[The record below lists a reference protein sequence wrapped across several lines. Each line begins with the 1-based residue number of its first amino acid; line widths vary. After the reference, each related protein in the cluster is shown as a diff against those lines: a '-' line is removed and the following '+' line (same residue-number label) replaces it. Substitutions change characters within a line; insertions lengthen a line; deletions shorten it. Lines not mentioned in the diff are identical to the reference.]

1 MKKRRVTWVKS
12 KAISLLLALCM
23 VFTGIPGNDLAV
35 YAADPPAYYI
45 GNTEIT
51 LDSDATDAA
60 WSWAHEGK
68 ILTFKKRC
76 DIPAIQ
82 DHCIVLPGDSTI
94 VLNDGVRVMV
104 SSGKGE
110 AIVCEGAL
118 TIIGNGAI
126 QIYGASAYPDHTGS
140 ALKCGGRLTFG
151 DEITKP
157 YLYAAARPYD
167 DSSITG
173 QPASDKVIQIDSEAY
188 EGLDNPAVLMKNGQI
203 IFAGSVDTNGKFF
216 VKNGTKAYVKLEGE
230 SVLQDRTMKS
240 AEATSSVC
248 ANCTVVYGKKGT
260 LGEHYYYGTN
270 GYHRYVKYDCASRS
284 KEENLRVLIGSD
296 IDLTVTGS
304 EDTFLGWSTT
314 KDGSAGILSRY
325 IMPGPD
331 KENPTEDDYKQI
343 ITLENAVVLYPVY
356 SDTAN
361 KYAAVPTAA
370 VNYKTGKLTGL
381 AKGKDYIIIY
391 GETSVS
397 VSADENGEIEIKSEY
412 GEEFSIKQAADGEI
426 GESKEAQTI
435 KVLETGDAPTLKDF
449 TITSPTADKPT
460 NIKAGSA
467 DISYEYKKDKETE
480 WTALPETGVDVD
492 GGSFVE
498 IRKAGTDTSP
508 ASKAFKITVEATP
521 TPGVNYKDAKITGL
535 TSGGTYT
542 ITAGDVTLSDKA
554 TSEDGTVSVPN
565 LSDYCGKEIQ
575 IVKKG
580 NGTDT
585 CDSAAATVTLEK
597 KPTAPDSSKYTVSQ
611 AVNGSTQATVA
622 GIAATE
628 EYSEDNGTTWK
639 SGDGTEK
646 KIQAGNT
653 AKKILVRTA
662 ATADK
667 PASESAEVTIKA
679 AQTQAEKPKASI
691 HYLLPGLK
699 GLNPGGTYTV
709 TVGDGTSEEKQADSD
724 GKITISDLQS
734 NEGKNIS
741 VIAKGDGDT
750 TYDSEAQTL
759 LILTRG
765 DAPSKDDFEVEDPKP
780 EAYET
785 STDTTVKKI
794 TGKYEYRLEDG
805 DWTDGN
811 GSAVAV
817 AEGKKIQI
825 RVKVTE
831 DAPESQILTIK
842 AKTLEA
848 TPKPGVNYKDSKLTG
863 LDAGG
868 TYTVTSG
875 STTLSDSVESTDG
888 TITVTNLMNYYNKTV
903 QVVKIG
909 DGTDTCDSKAAT
921 IKWAARPA
929 APEKSLFPVTEATK
943 DDSNAYIKGITS
955 DYQYSKGA
963 ENWVAG
969 SAEDAQNGIKVVGGQ
984 HVYIRHVA
992 TEDAPES
999 ESCMIETK
1007 PAPNQEE
1014 RPQAVV
1020 NYKGKKL
1027 TNLLADAKYTIQ
1039 IESGD
1044 IKEYTAD
1051 SKGEILLENLS
1062 LAYGQTISVIKKA
1075 SDATRVDSAPQ
1086 KIRLNTTEAAVSPD
1100 PKSYKVDQAVG
1111 GKQKA
1116 TITGIKDTEEYS
1128 EDGGKTWKSGD
1139 GTPKEVAAGT
1149 DILIR
1154 TAATDDTPESSSITI
1169 TTQPAQTQEDTP
1181 ENAAVDYT
1189 IPALTG
1195 LVKDKEYVVKD
1206 GDDIVVSGKA
1216 DENGSLPFGDVLSYA
1231 GKELSV
1237 VQKGNGTTTY
1247 DSDPKTVLIAS
1258 KGSAPSKDDFE
1269 IVDPTGEKT
1278 STTVK
1283 NIGDEYEYR
1292 IGDGEWT
1299 DGDGSDVEVPAGET
1313 IEIRKKATESAPES
1327 ESLKIQAKSE
1337 VVKTPEEKPESAA
1350 ADYTIPGLTGLKPG
1364 EKYEVTADG
1373 KVIASGEADETGK
1386 LAIADLLSNA
1396 GKEISVVKK
1405 GNGETTTDSEPKVIL
1420 IASKGSAPS
1429 KDDFEIVDPTG
1440 EKTSTTVKNIGDEYE
1455 YRIGDG
1461 EWTDGDGSDV
1471 EVPAGETIEI
1481 RKKATESA
1489 PESESVKIKA
1499 EDVITKTPEE
1509 TPKAGIDYKAE
1520 QLTGLAPNAEYV
1532 IKVDGKTV
1540 IVKADAA
1547 GKTDLGAYY
1556 GKTISIVKKGN
1567 GTTTEDSAEQ
1577 KLTILAKE
1585 TAPSDDQF
1593 DVMPDENGGNVV
1605 IKNVS
1610 ADYEYSTNNGLSWT
1624 TGSGKDVVVP
1634 VGTIVLIRR
1643 KATATSP
1650 ASATVVIKTTAY
1662 PTLATVDKQITG
1674 TNTDKGD
1681 VAGSTFAPISLKGT
1695 GKSKSVKLTWKKVK
1709 DATGY
1714 IVYGSAC
1721 GKDNKMVKLTTLG
1734 ASKKSYTVKKLK
1746 GNTYYKYMVVAYK
1759 TIDGK
1764 DYVISKSKVAHVSTT
1779 QKAKYGN
1786 PKKISIKKTK
1796 VTIKKGKKKTIKPK
1810 LVLTKKKM
1818 RKHIAKFRYESADPT
1833 VATVTKKGVVKGVKK
1848 GKTYVYVYAQN
1859 GVYKKIKVTVK

>member
-1216 DENGSLPFGDVLSYA
+1216 DENGSLPFGDILSYA

-1247 DSDPKTVLIAS
+1247 DSDPKTV
-1258 KGSAPSKDDFE
+1258 
-1269 IVDPTGEKT
+1269 
-1278 STTVK
+1278 
-1283 NIGDEYEYR
+1283 
-1292 IGDGEWT
+1292 
-1299 DGDGSDVEVPAGET
+1299 
-1313 IEIRKKATESAPES
+1313 
-1327 ESLKIQAKSE
+1327 
-1337 VVKTPEEKPESAA
+1337 
-1350 ADYTIPGLTGLKPG
+1350 
-1364 EKYEVTADG
+1364 
-1373 KVIASGEADETGK
+1373 
-1386 LAIADLLSNA
+1386 
-1396 GKEISVVKK
+1396 
-1405 GNGETTTDSEPKVIL
+1405 L